1 VAGRKKSV
9 TQVCSI
15 FGMWQSY
22 RWMSDC
28 VGYIRVRGMQV
39 SREKAAHLNTGL
51 QSWTVTEASVR
62 NVISSMF
69 LGDMVWMHYMSWP
82 LCALLLF
89 VVIIPIKSVTDVSTK
104 EKHLLDTSLQFWY

>member
-1 VAGRKKSV
+1 MVAGRKKSV

-51 QSWTVTEASVR
+51 QS
-62 NVISSMF
+62 
-69 LGDMVWMHYMSWP
+69 
-82 LCALLLF
+82 
-89 VVIIPIKSVTDVSTK
+89 
-104 EKHLLDTSLQFWY
+104 